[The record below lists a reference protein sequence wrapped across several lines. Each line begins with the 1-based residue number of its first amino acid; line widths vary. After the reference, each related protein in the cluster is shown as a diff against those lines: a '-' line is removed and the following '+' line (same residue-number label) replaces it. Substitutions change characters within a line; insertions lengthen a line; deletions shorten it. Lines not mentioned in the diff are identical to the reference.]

1 MSGNIEGL
9 FIESWSGNS
18 GYSTEMLTEGAQSW
32 RVEDESTWAP
42 SVNIEVEYPE
52 RPDHDEIE

>member
-1 MSGNIEGL
+1 
-9 FIESWSGNS
+9 
-18 GYSTEMLTEGAQSW
+18 MLTEGAQRW

-52 RPDHDEIE
+52 LPDHDEIE